1 MEMNFN
7 NILDNEII
15 NQVYNGIK
23 DVYVDGKL
31 CKIDEDLQNEILNLF
46 FKLEKE
52 LDTEE
57 DVTDAIVK
65 YIEENHK
72 DKINYEIVEVL
83 RLQNEY
89 EKADDKV
96 VFLIENGFID
106 NVEKV
111 GYKEEENKGK
121 YSEGRTYRVDFKNRK
136 IILIGFST
144 DD

>member
-57 DVTDAIVK
+57 EVTDAIVK